1 MSIEQ
6 LFSEYRVLFVLLYS
20 LAFVNALLAHRAL
33 YELKVHAPELLR
45 GVGIDRIDWWFGCI
59 RGVLRLGFGKAGR
72 DLPWFSRTLFKGV
85 GFHYAWLSALMLLVV
100 LGILKI
106 GS

>member
-85 GFHYAWLSALMLLVV
+85 GFHYAWLSALMLLAV

>member
-1 MSIEQ
+1 MSIGH
-6 LFSEYRVLFVLLYS
+6 LFSEYLFVFALLYS
-20 LAFVNALLAHRAL
+20 LAFINAVLAHRAL
-33 YELKVHAPELLR
+33 YRLRVDSPELLKE
-45 GVGIDRIDWWFGCI
+45 VGIDRIDWWFGCI

-72 DLPWFSRTLFKGV
+72 DLPWFSRILFKGV

-106 GS
+106 GP